1 MQISIAPAS
10 DQATIDLVRCRL
22 EEAGH
27 IVTVGLSAAAAPP
40 SDSTGAPRVS
50 SAKTTAVVI
59 AVADSDI
66 DPAVVVRL
74 WTELTEAERQ
84 GLPILAVMTSDSDIP
99 AAVATLPH
107 RGEWIRVEPTRD
119 PGCTELLGALT
130 AVSHSLD
137 TEARIDVARHARI
150 LTKVRSRA
158 ERIRHPVPQPGS
170 ERAPE
175 DETASRGPVFV
186 AYSREDSVIVDDICS
201 RLERKG
207 YNVWRDTKSIPGGA
221 RWRDKIGEGISEAD
235 FVLVLLSSN
244 VTKKPHYPKIELD
257 LADSQ
262 QKKIIPVL
270 LENIPLPPKGFE
282 YILDGLECIEI
293 HRNFDEGMRQL
304 LAALGQDPRQRKR
317 GARERALDVLT
328 EARSAARR
336 NELGKKA
343 KTAATVTA
351 VAAAGVFAAALA
363 AQQEKQRRD
372 EAAAKE
378 QQAQRERAYRDNT
391 IDLVNRI
398 LKEIELV
405 QGMTPEAYR
414 QEFGRKVN
422 RLLGELKATP
432 PPNPAVVPAHAKVV
446 EALGELIRDLDDAIA
461 QQERGDNAAWARA
474 IERVNHNW
482 ATSVRSSINWLMQV
496 MGASD
501 EIPHNAPGNDTG
513 STGGA
518 TG

>member
-40 SDSTGAPRVS
+40 SDSTGAPRDS
-50 SAKTTAVVI
+50 SAKIAAVVI

-66 DPAVVVRL
+66 DPASVVRL

-84 GLPILAVMTSDSDIP
+84 DLPILAVMTSDSDIP

-107 RGEWIRVEPTRD
+107 RGEWIRVQPAKD

-130 AVSHSLD
+130 AVSHGLD
-137 TEARIDVARHARI
+137 AEAHLDIARHARI

-158 ERIRHPVPQPGS
+158 ERIRHPVPQPDS
-170 ERAPE
+170 DRDAE
-175 DETASRGPVFV
+175 DETASRGRVFV

-201 RLERKG
+201 RLDREG
-207 YNVWRDTKSIPGGA
+207 YDVWLDTKSIPGGT
-221 RWRDKIGEGISEAD
+221 RWRDKIGEAISEVD
-235 FVLVLLSSN
+235 FVLMLLSSN

-257 LADSQ
+257 LADSH
-262 QKKIIPVL
+262 QKKVIPVL

-282 YILDGLECIEI
+282 YILDGLECIDL

-304 LAALGQDPRQRKR
+304 LAALGQDSGQRKR

-328 EARSAARR
+328 EVRSSARR

-378 QQAQRERAYRDNT
+378 QQAQRERAYRDKT
-391 IDLVNRI
+391 IELVNRI

-405 QGMTPEAYR
+405 QGMTPQAYR
-414 QEFGRKVN
+414 QEFGRNVN
-422 RLLGELKATP
+422 SLLGQLKATP
-432 PPNPAVVPAHAKVV
+432 PPNPAVVSAHAKVV
-446 EALGELIRDLDDAIA
+446 EALDELIRELDDAIA

-496 MGASD
+496 VGASD
-501 EIPHNAPGNDTG
+501 ETPHNAPGNGTG

>member
-1 MQISIAPAS
+1 M
-10 DQATIDLVRCRL
+10 
-22 EEAGH
+22 
-27 IVTVGLSAAAAPP
+27 TVGLSAAAAPP
-40 SDSTGAPRVS
+40 SDSTGAPRDS
-50 SAKTTAVVI
+50 SAKIAAVVI

-66 DPAVVVRL
+66 DPASVVRL

-84 GLPILAVMTSDSDIP
+84 DLPILAVMTSDSDIP

-107 RGEWIRVEPTRD
+107 RGEWIRVQPAKD

-130 AVSHSLD
+130 AVSHGLD
-137 TEARIDVARHARI
+137 AEAHLDIARHARI

-158 ERIRHPVPQPGS
+158 ERIRHPVPQPDS
-170 ERAPE
+170 DRDAE
-175 DETASRGPVFV
+175 DETASRGRVFV

-201 RLERKG
+201 RLDREG
-207 YNVWRDTKSIPGGA
+207 YDVWLDTKSIPGGT
-221 RWRDKIGEGISEAD
+221 RWRDKIGEAISEVD
-235 FVLVLLSSN
+235 FVLMLLSSN

-257 LADSQ
+257 LADSH
-262 QKKIIPVL
+262 QKKVIPVL

-282 YILDGLECIEI
+282 YILDGLECIDL

-304 LAALGQDPRQRKR
+304 LAALGQDSGQRKR

-328 EARSAARR
+328 EVRSSARR

-378 QQAQRERAYRDNT
+378 QQAQRERAYRDKT
-391 IDLVNRI
+391 IELVNRI

-405 QGMTPEAYR
+405 QGMTPQAYR
-414 QEFGRKVN
+414 QEFGRNVN
-422 RLLGELKATP
+422 SLLGQLKATP
-432 PPNPAVVPAHAKVV
+432 PPNPAVVSAHAKVV
-446 EALGELIRDLDDAIA
+446 EALDELIRELDDAIA

-496 MGASD
+496 VGASD
-501 EIPHNAPGNDTG
+501 ETPHNAPGNGTG

>member
-1 MQISIAPAS
+1 MRQP
-10 DQATIDLVRCRL
+10 DRDRLV
-22 EEAGH
+22 AWKKAKK
-27 IVTVGLSAAAAPP
+27 GLITQRAAA
-40 SDSTGAPRVS
+40 
-50 SAKTTAVVI
+50 
-59 AVADSDI
+59 
-66 DPAVVVRL
+66 
-74 WTELTEAERQ
+74 
-84 GLPILAVMTSDSDIP
+84 
-99 AAVATLPH
+99 
-107 RGEWIRVEPTRD
+107 
-119 PGCTELLGALT
+119 
-130 AVSHSLD
+130 
-137 TEARIDVARHARI
+137 
-150 LTKVRSRA
+150 
-158 ERIRHPVPQPGS
+158 
-170 ERAPE
+170 E
-175 DETASRGPVFV
+175 DETASRGPVFM

-201 RLERKG
+201 RLEREG
-207 YNVWRDTKSIPGGA
+207 YNVWRDTKSIPGGT

-235 FVLVLLSSN
+235 FVLMLLSSN

-282 YILDGLECIEI
+282 YILGGLECIEI

-304 LAALGQDPRQRKR
+304 LAALGQDPGQRKR

-328 EARSAARR
+328 EVRSSARR

-363 AQQEKQRRD
+363 AQQEKQRHD

-378 QQAQRERAYRDNT
+378 QQAQSERAYRDNT

-405 QGMTPEAYR
+405 QGMTPQAYR
-414 QEFGRKVN
+414 QEFGRNVN
-422 RLLGELKATP
+422 GLLGELKATP

-474 IERVNHNW
+474 VERVNHNW

-501 EIPHNAPGNDTG
+501 ETPQNALGNDTG
-513 STGGA
+513 
-518 TG
+518 